1 MILSNGNIVT
11 FIFLKYH
18 CSGCVE
24 IGEEKEQRENGQ
36 RAIAA
41 KWDKDGTWN

>member
-24 IGEEKEQRENGQ
+24 IGEEKKNKERMVKELSQQ
-36 RAIAA
+36 S
-41 KWDKDGTWN
+41 DKDGTWN

>member
-18 CSGCVE
+18 CSGCRA
-24 IGEEKEQRENGQ
+24 GEEKEEQRENGQ

-41 KWDKDGTWN
+41 KG